1 MTRLNFI
8 SCDIQ
13 DKYTTVYYR
22 IYKPQ
27 AYNTTK
33 FYMERKS
40 DFLYNEANLKPEIRK
55 EFKKNKALRDKHY
68 SRLRSC
74 SPANILN
81 KDSIPCKAI
90 VIEAFLNSPARFFNQ
105 ERFQSYLLAEE
116 PLIISQRLWDVFQ
129 ILTGT
134 CRFEKYLKELL
145 KIKPEFT
152 AYYAY
157 FLACQIKNKALLPLE
172 EYNKALSAG
181 FPSLQTGEARSEEEA
196 IRQFNNK
203 NLILECFANMTKDEL
218 GRCFANMTKDE
229 LGGCFDGKGE
239 SIYVYI
245 YKKIGHLLKSEKNE
259 KLSLNTLTSRNSIYY
274 AFIKMLF
281 KDYKEKLNIY

>member
-1 MTRLNFI
+1 MAKLRPNFI

-13 DKYTTVYYR
+13 DKFETVYYQT
-22 IYKPQ
+22 YKPQ
-27 AYNTTK
+27 VYNTTK
-33 FYMERKS
+33 FLMEHES
-40 DFLYNEANLKPEIRK
+40 NYLYDEANLKPKIRK

-116 PLIISQRLWDVFQ
+116 HLIISQRLWDVFQ

-181 FPSLQTGEARSEEEA
+181 FPSLLTGEDRSEENS
-196 IRQFNNK
+196 IRQFKNK
-203 NLILECFANMTKDEL
+203 NLIIELFDRTPSEEIKKYFADSEP
-218 GRCFANMTKDE
+218 
-229 LGGCFDGKGE
+229 
-239 SIYVYI
+239 SIYTFVA
-245 YKKIGHLLKSEKNE
+245 KKLGNIIKSEKNK
-259 KLSLNTLTSRNSIYY
+259 KLSPETLKSKNGCYY
-274 AFIKMLF
+274 RFIKTL
-281 KDYKEKLNIY
+281 YKEKLNIS